1 VKPLMARSR
10 SRTSIPAPTPRS
22 TPFLLPEESGET
34 RQPFSAAACEV
45 LGGQGVGQGLETL
58 GRGAAQEGIRAL
70 LKVDALL
77 ARAVGHPMMLI
88 ETDPDGERQIGA
100 HPHKHPAPAAV
111 VDIEVVLHDPTLGD
125 LKVPSVRLL
134 VADCRHDPRRFSGS
148 EDNDDLIRH
157 GALEVGLDKFIAA
170 SLWCIGGL
178 AVMATARGASGLIV
192 SGVLVGI
199 ALSCTASSL
208 VMTACARAVSEK
220 SRSKVLGI
228 VSAAGSLGTLMI
240 PITTQSI
247 LAHHAWQI
255 GALFFVFLAIGMLPA
270 GFLAGGA
277 DRISSRV
284 GAKMTMRAV
293 LGQAA
298 RHRPFLVMSAA
309 YFVCG
314 LNLVFLTTHLPTY
327 LAICGQGPIL
337 SAEAIAVIGGMNSIG
352 SLTAGWLGSKY
363 PKHILLGVLYIL
375 RAFVFTAYFVLPPTP
390 TSTLLF
396 AAAMGMLWLGVAP
409 LISGLVA
416 EMFGTRYMATL
427 LGIAF
432 VMHQVGSSL
441 GAWGGGVIFDRF
453 GSYDLA
459 WHIGVL
465 IGFGAGL
472 IQILADGPSG
482 GRDRI
487 ITQQLAPT

>member
-1 VKPLMARSR
+1 MRAGLSR
-10 SRTSIPAPTPRS
+10 DPTR
-22 TPFLLPEESGET
+22 LILI
-34 RQPFSAAACEV
+34 
-45 LGGQGVGQGLETL
+45 
-58 GRGAAQEGIRAL
+58 GAALLLSLGMGLRQSFGLFLTPMTRDLAITASSFTLAIAIQNVVWGISQA
-70 LKVDALL
+70 
-77 ARAVGHPMMLI
+77 P
-88 ETDPDGERQIGA
+88 IGA
-100 HPHKHPAPAAV
+100 LADRFGLRVTMLAGAA
-111 VDIEVVLHDPTLGD
+111 GY
-125 LKVPSVRLL
+125 
-134 VADCRHDPRRFSGS
+134 VA
-148 EDNDDLIRH
+148 
-157 GALEVGLDKFIAA
+157 
-170 SLWCIGGL
+170 GL
-178 AVMATARGASGLIV
+178 AVMAAAHGAGALVV
-192 SGVLVGI
+192 SGVLIGI

-255 GALFFVFLAIGMLPA
+255 GALFFVLLAVAMLPA

-284 GAKMTMRAV
+284 GSRMTMRAV

-298 RHRPFLVMSAA
+298 RHRPFLVMSGA

-327 LAICGQGPIL
+327 LAICGQDPIL

-352 SLTAGWLGSKY
+352 SLAAGWLGSKY
-363 PKHILLGVLYIL
+363 PKHILLGLLYIL
-375 RAFVFTAYFVLPPTP
+375 RAFVFTAYFLLPPTP
-390 TSTLLF
+390 ASTLLF
-396 AAAMGMLWLGVAP
+396 AAAMGMLWLSVAP
-409 LISGLVA
+409 LVSGLVA

-441 GAWGGGVIFDRF
+441 GAWGGGVVFDSF

-465 IGFGAGL
+465 IGFGAGV
-472 IQILADGPSG
+472 IQILAGGPSR

-487 ITQQLAPT
+487 TTPQLAPT